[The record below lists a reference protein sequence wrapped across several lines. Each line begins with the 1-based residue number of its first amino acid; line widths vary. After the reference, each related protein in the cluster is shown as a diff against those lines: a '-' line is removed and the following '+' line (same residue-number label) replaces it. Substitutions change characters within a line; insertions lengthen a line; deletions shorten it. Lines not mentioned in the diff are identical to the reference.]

1 MLGLGQVN
9 ALSVYV
15 LPLGNCQFRK
25 RATTTNSR
33 TKGTTTTMEGE
44 GQGRSNNKKVMLG
57 YYARLNRLLTWLIE
71 LYSPPSRSTPTLPPP
86 SFSPPLSAFCPAPSL
101 LLFLLS
107 TFLSPAKY
115 LQSRQVEVEVVAGGS
130 SNFVVAALVM
140 NKRERRRMARPALP
154 QQQQQHTT
162 TTTRTAAA
170 TVVWHF
176 WHAKTCAYS
185 IFN

>member
-1 MLGLGQVN
+1 M
-9 ALSVYV
+9 
-15 LPLGNCQFRK
+15 
-25 RATTTNSR
+25 
-33 TKGTTTTMEGE
+33 
-44 GQGRSNNKKVMLG
+44 KVMLG

-71 LYSPPSRSTPTLPPP
+71 LYSPPSRSTPTPP
-86 SFSPPLSAFCPAPSL
+86 SLFSPPPFAFCPAPSL

-154 QQQQQHTT
+154 QQQQQQHTT
-162 TTTRTAAA
+162 TTTTRLAA